1 MTEATAG
8 AAPDFDQLPEL
19 DQAVESRLRPEIR
32 ARSTWGDRLP
42 PTGPLEREDDVR
54 LLLVHHTASTNDYSA
69 DEVIEQIHDFYDF
82 HVGPERGWPD
92 VAYNFL
98 IDRFGGIWEAREGSL
113 AEPIRGDAT
122 GGSQGFAQL
131 ASLIGNHVEAPPTP
145 EGIDSL
151 TRLLAWMAHRYR
163 VDTKPGATVAFV
175 SRGSNRWPAGTEVS
189 AATISGHRD
198 MSETRCPGDSVY
210 DLLDRSIPEEIERLR
225 QSALEEA
232 SADLGVESP
241 PPAAEEPVEGA
252 EDDGERPTSS
262 TIGSESV
269 AVGSEGV
276 EALRERAAGESEPPV
291 VADSDNTDRY
301 VVSAGVTMV
310 VGGLAGL
317 IALRRRQVEGSSTR
331 RFNGDRQPADG
342 DR

>member
-98 IDRFGGIWEAREGSL
+98 IDRFGGIWEARDGSL

-163 VDTKPGATVAFV
+163 VDTTPGATVAFV

-198 MSETRCPGDSVY
+198 MSETACPGDSVY

-232 SADLGVESP
+232 SADLGVERHRRRLRNRSRAP
-241 PPAAEEPVEGA
+241 RRMAVYGVEG
-252 EDDGERPTSS
+252 PTSS

-269 AVGSEGV
+269 AVGADGV

-317 IALRRRQVEGSSTR
+317 IALRRRQVEG
-331 RFNGDRQPADG
+331 
-342 DR
+342 